1 MVYARKPKFCW
12 LSAGPYIL
20 AWSLFFG
27 LIGSRLPGWL
37 GTGFAWLALV
47 PLLMIVFAAAFAVL
61 GMVFRGLR

>member
-1 MVYARKPKFCW
+1 MIYARKPKFCW

-20 AWSLFFG
+20 AGLLFFG

-47 PLLMIVFAAAFAVL
+47 PLAMIVFAAAFAVL
-61 GMVFRGLR
+61 ATLFRGLR